1 MSMRMMSAK
10 SLMKRMEKTV
20 RGYSAETGKAI
31 KVEIEGEDT
40 ELDKKILDSLAEPLI
55 HLTRNAMDHG
65 IEPEADRRRAGKPPV
80 ATIRFAAALSGN
92 EVLVRV
98 SDDGRGIDESKVLA
112 SAKKRGVDVSGVKT
126 KEEAIALI
134 FLPGLSTK
142 EQTSD
147 ISGRGVGMDAVKSYV
162 ESFGGSISI
171 QTELSKG
178 TSFTLRLPIG
188 MSVIPAVI
196 ARANNEVFALSTSG
210 LVETRTI
217 SSDAIV
223 RNGDELYYDRN
234 GQFIPCYDIE
244 DYVFEGQRR
253 QRMPSR
259 QASLCVCETSKGLVA
274 VRVQELISNIE
285 IVVKS
290 PPKPGR
296 QAPYVTGVSIL
307 ATGRPIFVI
316 SLGLL
321 YERAIRPRLQ
331 AAQAARRSHAAA

>member
-1 MSMRMMSAK
+1 
-10 SLMKRMEKTV
+10 MKRMEKTV

-65 IEPEADRRRAGKPPV
+65 IEPEADRRRSGKPPV
-80 ATIRFAAALSGN
+80 ATIRFEAALSGN

-98 SDDGRGIDESKVLA
+98 TDDGRGIDETKVLA
-112 SAKKRGVDVSGVKT
+112 SAQKRGIDVSGVKT
-126 KEEAIALI
+126 KDEAIALI

-142 EQTSD
+142 EHTSD

-171 QTELSKG
+171 QTELGKG
-178 TSFTLRLPIG
+178 TTFTLRLPIG

-196 ARANNEVFALSTSG
+196 ARANNELFALSTSG

-223 RNGDELYYDRN
+223 RNGDELYYERN

-244 DYVFEGQRR
+244 DYVFESQRR
-253 QRMPSR
+253 PRMPSR

-274 VRVQELISNIE
+274 MRVQELISNIE

-321 YERAIRPRLQ
+321 YERAIRLRLSS
-331 AAQAARRSHAAA
+331 AEAARRSHAAA